1 MLYIHQ
7 RLHIGINK
15 VIIDIDKGMNINE
28 KKVVNK
34 YLEISEEAGK
44 EGGLTCLCVF
54 VGTFVY
60 ILFRTHAFVCI
71 FYLYLRIVV
80 KVGR

>member
-44 EGGLTCLCVF
+44 EGGLTCFMCLCRYIR
-54 VGTFVY
+54 VY
-60 ILFRTHAFVCI
+60 TLPNTCICLYFLFICEDCCE
-71 FYLYLRIVV
+71 
-80 KVGR
+80 GR